1 MPSNSRSNALHKP
14 YYGHLRLMEMPSIL
28 VYKASPSL

>member
-1 MPSNSRSNALHKP
+1 MPSTPHSDALHKP

-28 VYKASPSL
+28 VYKAPSP